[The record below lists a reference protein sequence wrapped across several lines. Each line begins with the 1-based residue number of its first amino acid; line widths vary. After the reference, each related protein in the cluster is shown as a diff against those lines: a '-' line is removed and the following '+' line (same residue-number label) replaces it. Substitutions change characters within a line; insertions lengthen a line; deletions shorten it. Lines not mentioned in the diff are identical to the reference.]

1 MSPLGDLSQ
10 APTSEI
16 MGSWAE
22 AEVFA
27 SGSVEERMVAASGL
41 EQFAAVVA
49 AVAVA
54 AAAAEPNCGQ
64 AAGSL
69 EAWLPLAYNLA
80 ALLEPGCYLEMKAS
94 Y

>member
-1 MSPLGDLSQ
+1 
-10 APTSEI
+10 

-27 SGSVEERMVAASGL
+27 SGSVEEMMVAASGL
-41 EQFAAVVA
+41 EQFAAAVA

-54 AAAAEPNCGQ
+54 AAVAEPSFGQ
-64 AAGSL
+64 VAGSL

-80 ALLEPGCYLEMKAS
+80 ALLEPGCYLRMEAS